1 MQQQRTPE
9 EPESTC
15 WVCCEGGD
23 GLIHA
28 GCGCRGSSGISHLRC
43 LVQAAQ
49 HDVDSW
55 TTCPTCGQYFT
66 GDADVGLARARWAL
80 VESRPAEDEERL
92 FVANNLAV
100 ALKESAGDY
109 TGALRLMEEVLAVR
123 RRTLGDLDPSTLDS
137 MTNLALQHTE
147 MGNYDAAEPLSREAV
162 ASMRRTLG
170 DLHAHTLVSIGSLAA
185 LLSMQGKFAEAKPL
199 HEEVLAG
206 RRSTLGPDHLDT
218 INSMHGL
225 GRCLV
230 GLGGVAAA
238 FLDAEQQQQQQQQQ
252 QQHQEEG
259 LTLLREAVAKAQ
271 RVLGHRHPSTQH
283 FAAGLAMA
291 EAEAAATK

>member
-1 MQQQRTPE
+1 MLKSD
-9 EPESTC
+9 STC

-28 GCGCRGSSGISHLRC
+28 GCGCRGSAGICHLHC

-66 GDADVGLARARWAL
+66 GDADVGLARARWEL
-80 VESRPAEDEERL
+80 VRGRPAEDEERL

-109 TGALRLMEEVLAVR
+109 TGALQLMEEVLTVR
-123 RRTLGDLDPSTLDS
+123 RRTLGDQDPSTLDS

-147 MGNYDAAEPLSREAV
+147 MGDYDAAESLSREAV
-162 ASMRRTLG
+162 AAMRRTLG

-185 LLSMQGKFAEAKPL
+185 LLSTQGKFEQAKPL
-199 HEEVLAG
+199 HKEVLAG
-206 RRSTLGPDHLDT
+206 RRRTLGADHLDT
-218 INSMHGL
+218 INSMHGF

-230 GLGGVAAA
+230 GLGVTASSK
-238 FLDAEQQQQQQQQQ
+238 DAQEMQHQQQR
-252 QQHQEEG
+252 G
-259 LTLLREAVAKAQ
+259 LTLLRDAVKTAQ
-271 RVLGHRHPSTQH
+271 RVLGHHHPSTQH
-283 FAAGLAMA
+283 FADGLATA
-291 EAEAAATK
+291 EVEVAAANAGRTT